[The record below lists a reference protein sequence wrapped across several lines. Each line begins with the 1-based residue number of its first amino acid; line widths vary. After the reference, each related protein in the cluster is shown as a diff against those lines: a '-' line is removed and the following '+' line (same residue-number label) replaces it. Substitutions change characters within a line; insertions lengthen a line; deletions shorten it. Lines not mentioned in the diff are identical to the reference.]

1 MATTATKGKV
11 FTMADRAATL
21 FVDGYKAKE
30 VLFGEIYIVTNPAGK
45 SYEVDTRDNSC
56 TCPDALRTFVKF
68 GIYCGCKHSQGLRE
82 LLAAQAHAAF
92 CAAYD
97 AQVVANRLAWGA
109 WEDELRTE
117 RMFAAAFGREVA
129 I

>member
-1 MATTATKGKV
+1 MATTAAKGKV

-30 VLFGEIYIVTNPAGK
+30 IFCGIVEVTSPAGRV
-45 SYEVDTRDNSC
+45 YAVDTERGTC
-56 TCPDALRTFVKF
+56 TCEDAKFKFRKF
-68 GIYCGCKHSQGLRE
+68 GVPVSCKHFLGAAE

-92 CAAYD
+92 CADYD
-97 AQVVANRLAWGA
+97 AQVVASRLAWGA